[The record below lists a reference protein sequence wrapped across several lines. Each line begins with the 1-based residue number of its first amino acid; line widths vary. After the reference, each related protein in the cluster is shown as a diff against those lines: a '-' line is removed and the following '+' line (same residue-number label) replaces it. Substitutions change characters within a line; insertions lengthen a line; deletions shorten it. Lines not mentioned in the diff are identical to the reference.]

1 MPNVSLTGIEFTI
14 KGSADKASA
23 SVDSLIQK
31 LSNLN
36 AALSNGANAQAFAK
50 GLEGIAKAASSLN
63 GMDISGAQSALSQL
77 AQSMEPF
84 KELGATAKNVAAFG
98 NSMSKLAAKPENLM
112 QVAEILAKIATI
124 DFTNI
129 KEAGEGLRNIAAA
142 ANSLAKIPKAT
153 KETGDA
159 AKKANSPLKT
169 FLKSLGRIAFYRIIR
184 GILKSITQAFQE
196 GLKNA
201 YMFDK
206 VAGGGLADALDNL
219 ATKSL
224 TMKNQ
229 LGAAFGGLLTAI
241 TPVVIQIIKIVTALA
256 SAITRLIAI
265 LGGNSQWLKAK
276 DVWTEWGDAAEGAG
290 GAAKEALKYLAPF
303 DELNVLPSQR
313 SGGGGGGGDNY
324 GDMFEWV
331 DTDVGSGFLDSI
343 TEAFSKLADWFESK
357 DWQDIGGKAWQ
368 TLKDIFTDG
377 TAANEAVTSFMEA
390 LGSAFGALAGT
401 AWGFLTGLV
410 DDLVNQFGKNLTDYN
425 GDGKLTAVDFLKAA
439 LKTGGDV
446 VDWVYETLVEPF
458 FDGFGRALT
467 GDNGFDF
474 TEWFV
479 PHVYNPIIA
488 IINNIIETINEKFDL
503 ELEPIP
509 FKGVVDGVI
518 VDIPDEEK
526 EIAEMVGRVTRMED
540 ALLPEAKNIYGV
552 LADISGMDVSQL
564 SFEQK
569 AIRDCVA
576 WILKTDDSYL
586 KPAQK
591 QLKGMLALLGQIDDS
606 YLTEEQR
613 AVKDCVASLFK
624 TDFSSLTDNQ
634 RKMKAYAVVKT
645 TDFASLP
652 EGYRRMKTVGV
663 VKDTDYNKLNA
674 RNRTFESYTDVT
686 STDFSSLTDTQK
698 TVSGV
703 TADSDKFTTSGI
715 KAKDRVIGSFK
726 VGFNKFSAKDIPAE
740 KRSLSKFSAK
750 MTKFDDSGINE
761 KKRNL
766 NDFNANLTGATN
778 NIPKDQ
784 LSLVSTAEVTA
795 KVIKSSL
802 QDPYTHNLQ
811 LDATAHITSITGQ
824 TTVPILYNGIAGG
837 MSASGGGVRYSI
849 ESGDNEEV
857 LYRAMSRALA
867 DSELGGDI
875 ELDGEVLYKRMVNRN
890 RANTRLTGVNA
901 MA

>member
-77 AQSMEPF
+77 AQSMESF

-142 ANSLAKIPKAT
+142 ANSLAKIPQAT

-184 GILKSITQAFQE
+184 GVLKSITQAFQE

-206 VAGGGLADALDNL
+206 VAGGGLAEALDNL

-276 DVWTEWGDAAEGAG
+276 DVWTEWEDAAEGAG

-343 TEAFSKLADWFESK
+343 TEAFKKLSDWFESK

-390 LGSAFGALAGT
+390 LGSAFGAIVGT
-401 AWGFLTGLV
+401 AWGFIH
-410 DDLVNQFGKNLTDYN
+410 DLVEDLAIQFKNNLIDYN
-425 GDGKLTAVDFLKAA
+425 GDGKLTATDFLKAV
-439 LKTGGDV
+439 LKTGGDIATWIY
-446 VDWVYETLVEPF
+446 DTLVKPF

-467 GDNGFDF
+467 GDSTFDF
-474 TEWFV
+474 TNWAKENFL
-479 PHVYNPIIA
+479 NPIIRA
-488 IINNIIETINEKFDL
+488 WNGFTQSMINPMIEKINEVIDYINDKFSTDIPHIPL
-503 ELEPIP
+503 LGEVAELEIKVPKKDRKIP
-509 FKGVVDGVI
+509 NGMMTVKEFQDAVPAKNKTIGGMTAKATNVKDGISKDKKWFENFGVSVSTLNDKIAAKAKQISGVKANIDAVKTSPVKKGGLTLGGISAAIVKVDTA
-518 VDIPDEEK
+518 K
-526 EIAEMVGRVTRMED
+526 LTAEQKRVTTTANMKYVRTGD
-540 ALLPEAKNIYGV
+540 
-552 LADISGMDVSQL
+552 
-564 SFEQK
+564 
-569 AIRDCVA
+569 
-576 WILKTDDSYL
+576 
-586 KPAQK
+586 
-591 QLKGMLALLGQIDDS
+591 
-606 YLTEEQR
+606 LTSDQR
-613 AVKDCVASLFK
+613 RLWTTANMKYVRTND
-624 TDFSSLTDNQ
+624 LTD
-634 RKMKAYAVVKT
+634 
-645 TDFASLP
+645 
-652 EGYRRMKTVGV
+652 
-663 VKDTDYNKLNA
+663 
-674 RNRTFESYTDVT
+674 
-686 STDFSSLTDTQK
+686 
-698 TVSGV
+698 
-703 TADSDKFTTSGI
+703 
-715 KAKDRVIGSFK
+715 
-726 VGFNKFSAKDIPAE
+726 E
-740 KRSLSKFSAK
+740 KRRIG
-750 MTKFDDSGINE
+750 TT
-761 KKRNL
+761 
-766 NDFNANLTGATN
+766 ANLKSALN
-778 NIPKDQ
+778 NIPKTQ
-784 LSLVSTAEVTA
+784 LSLESTAEVKA
-795 KVIKSSL
+795 KVIKSTL

-824 TTVPILYNGIAGG
+824 TTVPILYGNGIAGG
-837 MSASGGGVRYSI
+837 MSASGGGVRYSL

-901 MA
+901 LA

>member
-36 AALSNGANAQAFAK
+36 AALSNGANARAFAK
-50 GLEGIAKAASSLN
+50 GLEGIAKAANSL
-63 GMDISGAQSALSQL
+63 SGTNIAGAKSALEQL
-77 AQSMEPF
+77 SKSMKSF
-84 KELGATAKNVAAFG
+84 KSFGDSLKGVATFG
-98 NSMSKLAAKPENLM
+98 NAMSKLAAKPENLM

-142 ANSLAKIPKAT
+142 ANSLAKIPQAT

-265 LGGNSQWLKAK
+265 LGGSSQWLRAK

-313 SGGGGGGGDNY
+313 SGGGGGGSDTPY

-331 DTDVGSGFLDSI
+331 DTDVGGGFLESI
-343 TEAFSKLADWFESK
+343 TEAFSKLADWFQSK
-357 DWQDIGGKAWQ
+357 DWQDIGSQAWQ

-390 LGSAFGALAGT
+390 LGSAFGAIVGT
-401 AWGFLTGLV
+401 AWGFIH
-410 DDLVNQFGKNLTDYN
+410 DLVEDLAIQFKRNLIDYN
-425 GDGKLTAVDFLKAA
+425 GDGKLTATDFLKAV
-439 LKTGGDV
+439 LKTGGDI
-446 VDWVYETLVEPF
+446 VDWVYETLVKPF

-467 GDNGFDF
+467 GDNTFDF
-474 TEWFV
+474 TNWAKEYFL
-479 PHVYNPIIA
+479 NPIIRAWNTFTQEMLNPFIEGINRA
-488 IINNIIETINEKFDL
+488 IDYINDQFNTNIPHIPLIGEVA
-503 ELEPIP
+503 ELEVKVPNKDRKIP
-509 FKGVVDGVI
+509 NGMMTVKEFEDSVPTTKKTIGGVTANATNVKDGI
-518 VDIPDEEK
+518 SKDKKWFEYF
-526 EIAEMVGRVTRMED
+526 G
-540 ALLPEAKNIYGV
+540 
-552 LADISGMDVSQL
+552 ADISSLHDKIDKRYKKVDGIQAAIDKVDTAKL
-564 SFEQK
+564 TIEQK
-569 AIRDCVA
+569 RIATTANMANVRTADLNETQRNIRTNAVMKSVNAAD
-576 WILKTDDSYL
+576 LTN
-586 KPAQK
+586 AQR
-591 QLKGMLALLGQIDDS
+591 QIR
-606 YLTEEQR
+606 TTANMQNVR
-613 AVKDCVASLFK
+613 
-624 TDFSSLTDNQ
+624 
-634 RKMKAYAVVKT
+634 T
-645 TDFASLP
+645 TDLKDEA
-652 EGYRRMKTVGV
+652 RRI
-663 VKDTDYNKLNA
+663 
-674 RNRTFESYTDVT
+674 RTT
-686 STDFSSLTDTQK
+686 
-698 TVSGV
+698 
-703 TADSDKFTTSGI
+703 
-715 KAKDRVIGSFK
+715 
-726 VGFNKFSAKDIPAE
+726 
-740 KRSLSKFSAK
+740 
-750 MTKFDDSGINE
+750 
-761 KKRNL
+761 
-766 NDFNANLTGATN
+766 ANLQSAVN
-778 NIPKDQ
+778 NIPKAQ
-784 LSLVSTAEVTA
+784 LSLASTAEVKA

-802 QDPYTHNLQ
+802 QDPYTGNLQ
-811 LDATAHITSITGQ
+811 LDATAHISRITGQ
-824 TTVPILYNGIAGG
+824 TTVPIQYGNGIAGG
-837 MSASGGGVRYSI
+837 MSASGGVSYSI

-857 LYRAMSRALA
+857 LYRAMSRALS

-901 MA
+901 LA